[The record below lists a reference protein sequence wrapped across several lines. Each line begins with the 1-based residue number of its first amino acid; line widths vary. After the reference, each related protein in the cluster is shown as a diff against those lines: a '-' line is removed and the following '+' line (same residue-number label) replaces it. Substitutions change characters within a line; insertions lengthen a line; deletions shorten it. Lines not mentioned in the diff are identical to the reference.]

1 MGGIAMRFVHLLQ
14 IACVAAASDRRFG
27 DVTTST
33 PGARNEPK
41 SLPRNDRIAIMKK
54 LFIGTALAAL
64 VGNPVL
70 AADMLVKAPAAPT
83 YSWEGLYVGGN
94 VGWLGIEGVSL
105 SGTPADD
112 ATVALLG
119 PCTGAGACPTS
130 IGSALGSSVS
140 GGGQFGFNWQIQ
152 NWVVGLETDAQAARA
167 TASSSANVNVPSFGP
182 YFANQSIKETGF
194 GTVRARAGLL
204 VTPNVLAYVTGGF
217 AWAQTNQ
224 SVTAGFPLLSETAN
238 GGATNTAVGG
248 TVGAGLE
255 WALGNRW
262 SVAGE
267 YLYARLGATSLSFQ
281 TAPLGAGCSPGGV
294 ASCQFNVS
302 ESSFSNNIVRL
313 KINYKIN

>member
-1 MGGIAMRFVHLLQ
+1 MRFVHPLQ
-14 IACVAAASDRRFG
+14 IVCVAAASEQRFG
-27 DVTTST
+27 DVTTCAA
-33 PGARNEPK
+33 PGARNGPK
-41 SLPRNDRIAIMKK
+41 SLQGNHRIAVMKK
-54 LFIGTALAAL
+54 LFIGAVLAAL

-83 YSWEGLYVGGN
+83 YSWGGFYVGGN

-105 SGTPADD
+105 SGTPADS
-112 ATVALLG
+112 ATANFFR
-119 PCTGAGACPTS
+119 PCSAAGACPTS
-130 IGSALGSSVS
+130 IGSTQGSSVS
-140 GGGQFGFNWQIQ
+140 GGGQFGFNWQVQ
-152 NWVVGLETDAQAARA
+152 SWVFGLEADAQAARA
-167 TASSSANVNVPSFGP
+167 TASSSANVNVAAFGP
-182 YFANQSIKETGF
+182 YFASQSIKETGL

-217 AWAQTNQ
+217 AWVQTSQ

-267 YLYARLGATSLSFQ
+267 YLYARLGANSLSFQ
-281 TAPLGAGCSPGGV
+281 TAPLGAGCNPGGTP
-294 ASCQFNVS
+294 SCQLNIS
-302 ESSFSNNIVRL
+302 ESSFTNNTLRL
-313 KINYKIN
+313 KINYRIN